1 MSANLENS
9 AVPIGLERVTFH
21 SESKKGNVKDYSNY
35 WKIAF
40 ISDASKVMLKII
52 KASLQQ
58 SVTKNFQMYK
68 LNLEKAEEPEIKLPK
83 SVGS

>member
-21 SESKKGNVKDYSNY
+21 SNSKKGNVKDYSNY

-40 ISDASKVMLKII
+40 ISHANKVMLKII
-52 KASLQQ
+52 QAILQQ
-58 SVTKNFQMYK
+58 SVTKNFQMHK
-68 LNLEKAEEPEIKLPK
+68 LILEKAEEPEIKLPK
-83 SVGS
+83 FVGS